1 MRKLTGRDLTNIAG
15 TTIQGYHV
23 EGVRIKRG
31 TYTYSDH
38 YGIIL
43 GRNDKGSYVTWQFHL
58 DEDETIN
65 AYWGRYVGENKEV
78 ALRDFDTRD
87 LDAKPFKVT
96 IIETLKLT
104 VEVEAIDRH
113 EAEQTVSINWRN
125 SEYVLTAD
133 NFFGVEFR
141 ASGSED
147 ETDETV
153 KYDEGESAKGEA
165 TEDKLNTIWQKYL
178 RYLKGWTDSHSES
191 GFYGMTPACFEEWMG
206 CEHQEEQA
214 HQE

>member
-1 MRKLTGRDLTNIAG
+1 MRKLTDKDLTNIAG

-31 TYTYSDH
+31 TYTDSDH

-58 DEDETIN
+58 DEDEVVN
-65 AYWGRYVGENKEV
+65 AYWGHYIGENKEA

-96 IIETLKLT
+96 IIEKLKLT

-113 EAEQTVSINWRN
+113 EAEQTVSDNWRN

-133 NFFGVEFR
+133 NFAGVEFKVID
-141 ASGSED
+141 D
-147 ETDETV
+147 ETNQAVKDELGV
-153 KYDEGESAKGEA
+153 
-165 TEDKLNTIWQKYL
+165 IWDKYL
-178 RYLKGWTDSHSES
+178 QYLRDWADSHSEP
-191 GFYGMTPACFEEWMG
+191 GFYGTTPACFDEWFG
-206 CEHQEEQA
+206 CEYQEDMDN
-214 HQE
+214 QE

>member
-1 MRKLTGRDLTNIAG
+1 MRKLTDKDLSNIAG
-15 TTIQGYHV
+15 TAIQGYHV

-31 TYTYSDH
+31 TYTDSDH

-58 DEDETIN
+58 DEDETVN
-65 AYWGRYVGENKEV
+65 AYWGRYVGEDKKA
-78 ALRDFDTRD
+78 ALRDFNTRD

-113 EAEQTVSINWRN
+113 EAEQTVSNNWRN

-147 ETDETV
+147 ETGETV
-153 KYDEGESAKGEA
+153 KGEDDEAAKD
-165 TEDKLNTIWQKYL
+165 EDDETSKDELNIIWQKYL
-178 RYLKGWTDSHSES
+178 QYLRGWADSHSES
-191 GFYGMTPACFEEWMG
+191 EFYGMTPACFDEWLDN
-206 CEHQEEQA
+206 EYHEK
-214 HQE
+214 